1 MEINRINYEKFFLLY
16 LDRELDPTEIQE
28 VDNFL
33 RENADLQKEFLQLQ
47 KTVFVPEEIVFE
59 NKELLLRREEKRRV
73 IPFYR
78 MRIAAAIAGLI
89 LGSWFIISQSI
100 KNPETISKN
109 DQTVLVKKA
118 PLNQAS
124 GTADKSTNSSDKKG
138 DMSKPVDQVEAKD
151 VQEKTVQEKRTNQF
165 DLNHKDNTDG
175 GIKDQN
181 KLMTKNRKQTGDQN
195 ILAAD
200 NNKNGQ
206 NVSSTP
212 EANNIPAESSLAI
225 QKSSTALEIQPVAG
239 KADNDPGLVSSR
251 PGDKAPALLI
261 AAIAKTESS
270 GSENDLW
277 KESDFQ
283 SENAISVVALNDKN
297 KGISQFFKKLT
308 KRAPEVDN
316 AKKIRVSV
324 FQFSY

>member
-1 MEINRINYEKFFLLY
+1 MFFNEWQMEINRINYEKFFLLY
-16 LDRELDPTEIQE
+16 LDRELGPAEIQD

-59 NKELLLRREEKRRV
+59 NKELLLRKEEKRRV
-73 IPFYR
+73 VPFYR
-78 MRIAAAIAGLI
+78 MRVAATVAGLI
-89 LGSWFIISQSI
+89 LASWFIISQSI
-100 KNPETISKN
+100 KNPKTIATN
-109 DQTVLVKKA
+109 DQATKV
-118 PLNQAS
+118 NE
-124 GTADKSTNSSDKKG
+124 KG
-138 DMSKPVDQVEAKD
+138 NMTKPADQVEGKD

-165 DLNHKDNTDG
+165 DLNQKDNTNKG
-175 GIKDQN
+175 TKDQN
-181 KLMTKNRKQTGDQN
+181 KLMTKNRKQTGDRN

-200 NNKNGQ
+200 NNQNRQNGP
-206 NVSSTP
+206 SAP
-212 EANNIPAESSLAI
+212 DANNIPAEPSLAV
-225 QKSSTALEIQPVAG
+225 QKSSTALEIEPVAG
-239 KADNDPGLVSSR
+239 KVGNDPEFVSSR

-261 AAIAKTESS
+261 AASAKTESS
-270 GSENDLW
+270 GSENDVW
-277 KESDFQ
+277 KETDFQ

>member
-16 LDRELDPTEIQE
+16 LDRELSPAEIQE

-47 KTVFVPEEIVFE
+47 KTVFIPEEIVFE
-59 NKELLLRREEKRRV
+59 NKELLLRKEEKRRV
-73 IPFYR
+73 VPFYR
-78 MRIAAAIAGLI
+78 MRIAAAVAGLI

-100 KNPETISKN
+100 KNPKTIATN
-109 DQTVLVKKA
+109 DQVANVKE
-118 PLNQAS
+118 
-124 GTADKSTNSSDKKG
+124 KG
-138 DMSKPVDQVEAKD
+138 NMTKPADQVEGKD
-151 VQEKTVQEKRTNQF
+151 VQEKTVQQKRTNQL
-165 DLNHKDNTDG
+165 DLNHKDNTNEG
-175 GIKDQN
+175 TKDQN
-181 KLMTKNRKQTGDQN
+181 KMMAKSRKQTSGKN
-195 ILAAD
+195 ILVAD
-200 NNKNGQ
+200 NNQKGQ

-212 EANNIPAESSLAI
+212 EANNIQTESSLAV

-239 KADNDPGLVSSR
+239 KVDNDPGLVSSR
-251 PGDKAPALLI
+251 PGDKAPALMI

-270 GSENDLW
+270 GSENDVW
-277 KESDFQ
+277 KETDFQ